1 MVPVS
6 NAGSYAQ
13 APAGPAPADTDS
25 SYVPAPSAQAVE
37 QQYPEN
43 QYNADN
49 GYGQQA
55 ETYAEQP
62 PPELPDYE
70 QPSCPGDG
78 YIWTPGYWN
87 YATAGYYWV
96 PGAWVMAPY
105 TGALWTPGYWGWAS
119 NRYAYYPGY
128 WGRHV
133 GYYGGVNYGYG
144 YLGSGYQGGY
154 WHGNQFAYN
163 RTVNNIN
170 TRVVRNVYDY
180 HVANV
185 SRSRVSYNGG
195 RGGLQYRPH
204 PTELVAMHEQH
215 NPPMAAQTQ
224 MARTAQAN
232 RNNFAHVNNG
242 RPATAAVS
250 HPVPADRNVRPPAAV
265 RYAPVQK
272 PVQTR
277 PAEQQRPGQPQ
288 QGRPV
293 QTQRPEARPGQPQR
307 PAAARGTGSPAGRES
322 PSTAAGT
329 TSGTA
334 SSTTTSTTPD
344 PAAAGASDAATPGAD
359 SPGTAAS
366 GATSGAASGT
376 APAGTTS
383 CSAASGGSSGSTT
396 ACCAP
401 RTGAQAGTG
410 ATSGRAPAVKQSTQK
425 ETGACCNHTRSR
437 LPFVIARKNYSA
449 CCTRIAT
456 RFRTQR
462 AGCFSPVATSWKGP
476 ESAIGLPSTVSATI
490 TVPSWMNGV
499 TSAIE

>member
-1 MVPVS
+1 MKAISKAVYFALFSTALALSTAGCKSNPAADNTNTAQNPAQGQGTDQGASQQEDPANANMVPVS

-37 QQYPEN
+37 QQYPES
-43 QYNADN
+43 QYNADS

-70 QPSCPGDG
+70 QPPCPGDG

-307 PAAARGTGSPAGRES
+307 PAAAPGQAARPGENRPAPQLAQRPEQH
-322 PSTAAGT
+322 PVQRPAQRP
-329 TSGTA
+329 
-334 SSTTTSTTPD
+334 TPQQPARPTQQRPAQTRPAPQRPAQHPVQRPAQRPAQQPARPVQRPAQRPQAQRPAPQR
-344 PAAAGASDAATPGAD
+344 PAARPAPQRPAARP
-359 SPGTAAS
+359 
-366 GATSGAASGT
+366 
-376 APAGTTS
+376 APARKPEP
-383 CSAASGGSSGSTT
+383 AQRPEER
-396 ACCAP
+396 P
-401 RTGAQAGTG
+401 R
-410 ATSGRAPAVKQSTQK
+410 
-425 ETGACCNHTRSR
+425 
-437 LPFVIARKNYSA
+437 
-449 CCTRIAT
+449 
-456 RFRTQR
+456 
-462 AGCFSPVATSWKGP
+462 
-476 ESAIGLPSTVSATI
+476 
-490 TVPSWMNGV
+490 
-499 TSAIE
+499 